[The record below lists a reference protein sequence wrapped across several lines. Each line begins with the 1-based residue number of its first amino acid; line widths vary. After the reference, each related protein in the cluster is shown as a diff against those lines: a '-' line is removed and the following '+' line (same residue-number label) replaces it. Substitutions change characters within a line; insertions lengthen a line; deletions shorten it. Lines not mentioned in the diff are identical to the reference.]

1 MKASN
6 PNEIDGILR
15 DDKSGLRERV
25 IRNLGDFT
33 VALLAI
39 YNGSN
44 ERLALAGTGT
54 LLVTEKAHFI
64 LTARHVWDE
73 ALSEADQIGLTLKP
87 ERDHKYGVSRDE
99 FVVFGLPRP
108 AEWNEW
114 GPDLALLRIP
124 AESVG
129 TIGAYKSYRNV
140 QGRLDI
146 NAEVLEVT
154 VLMGTPAEL
163 GEFTDTHAEM
173 QITGMFLGPEKVQ
186 EQDGFD
192 YLDYEM
198 DLSYPELPRNFG
210 GVSGGGVWRVFLY
223 CSQDGEIDWKVQLH
237 GTAYYQLPIVENHRT
252 VRCHGPKSITAVLNT
267 IR

>member
-6 PNEIDGILR
+6 PKEIEGILR

-25 IRNLGDFT
+25 VRNLGDFT

-39 YNGSN
+39 CNGSN

-54 LLVTEKAHFI
+54 LVVIDKAHFI

-73 ALSEADQIGLTLKP
+73 VLSKADQIGLTLKP
-87 ERDHKYGVSRDE
+87 EIDHKYGVARKE
-99 FVVFGLPRP
+99 FAVFGLPKP

-114 GPDLALLRIP
+114 GPDLVLLRIP

-129 TIGAYKSYRNV
+129 TIGAYKSYWNV
-140 QGRLDI
+140 QRLIDI

-154 VLMGTPAEL
+154 VLMGTPAAL
-163 GEFTDTHAEM
+163 GEFNDTHAELT
-173 QITGMFLGPEKVQ
+173 ITGMFLGPEKAQ
-186 EQDGFD
+186 ERDGFD

-198 DLSYPELPRNFG
+198 DLSYPEVPRNFG
-210 GVSGGGVWRVFLY
+210 GVSGGGVWRVFLF
-223 CSQDGEIDWKVQLH
+223 CSRGEEIDWKMSFH
-237 GTAYYQLPIVENHRT
+237 GTAYYQLQIVDNHRT
-252 VRCHGPKSITAVLNT
+252 IRCHGPKTITAILST

>member
-6 PNEIDGILR
+6 PHEIANILR
-15 DDKSGLRERV
+15 DEKSGLRERV
-25 IRNLGDFT
+25 VRNLGDFT

-39 YNGSN
+39 YNGPS

-54 LLVTEKAHFI
+54 LVAIDESHFI

-73 ALSEADQIGLTLKP
+73 VLSKADQIGLTLKP
-87 ERDHKYGVSRDE
+87 EIDHKHGVARKE
-99 FVVFGLPRP
+99 FAVFGLPKP

-114 GPDLALLRIP
+114 GPDLILLRIP

-129 TIGAYKSYRNV
+129 TIGAYKSYWNMQR
-140 QGRLDI
+140 QIDI
-146 NAEVLEVT
+146 NAEVLEVM
-154 VLMGTPAEL
+154 VLMGTPAAL
-163 GEFTDTHAEM
+163 GEFTDTHAEL
-173 QITGMFLGPEKVQ
+173 QITGMFLGPENVQ
-186 EQDGFD
+186 EREGFD

-198 DLSYPELPRNFG
+198 DLSYPEVPSNFG

-223 CSQDGEIDWKVQLH
+223 SSQDGEIDWKISFH
-237 GTAYYQLPIVENHRT
+237 GTAYYQLQIVDNHRT
-252 VRCHGPKSITAVLNT
+252 IRCHGPKSLKAALNT